1 MNTPANQ
8 NNQETDL
15 QSGQTPTP
23 ARARRPWHR
32 RWWVWLIGAILALIL
47 LAGAGFL
54 VWASTPAAPMPEA
67 LAALASDDQVAVSQS
82 PWISFTPTQDPHATG
97 FIFYP
102 GGRVD
107 ARAYAPPARAI
118 AEQGYPAYIVPMPL
132 NLAVLGSNRALDVIA
147 AHPEIERWV
156 IGGHSL
162 GGAMAASFAANQPGA
177 VDGLVLWAAFPPS
190 GADLTGRTELE
201 IASIYGTLD
210 GVATP
215 EEVRAGAALLP
226 ADAQFVPIDGGN
238 HAQFGS
244 YGDQAGDNPA
254 TISRA
259 EQQAAAVASTVA
271 TIGASLER
279 STAP

>member
-1 MNTPANQ
+1 MNAPTNLTNP
-8 NNQETDL
+8 ESDP
-15 QSGQTPTP
+15 QSGRTTE
-23 ARARRPWHR
+23 ANHARRPWHR
-32 RWWVWLIGAILALIL
+32 RWWVWLIGGILALIL

-54 VWASTPAAPMPEA
+54 VWASIAAAPMPEA
-67 LAALASDDQVAVSQS
+67 LAALESDDRVAVSQS

-107 ARAYAPPARAI
+107 PRAYAPPARAI
-118 AEQGYPAYIVPMPL
+118 AEQGYPVYIVPMPL
-132 NLAVLGSNRALDVIA
+132 NLAVLGSNRALDVMA
-147 AHPEIERWV
+147 ADPEIERWV

-162 GGAMAASFAANQPGA
+162 GGAMAASFAVNQPGA

-190 GADLTGRTELE
+190 GTDLAQRSELKV
-201 IASIYGTLD
+201 ASIYGTLD
-210 GVATP
+210 GLATP

-259 EQQAAAVASTVA
+259 EQQAAAVAA
-271 TIGASLER
+271 TAVTLAAVNAE
-279 STAP
+279 